1 MSDTSV
7 LSQTILHESQP
18 QAKRVLLAVMAH
30 PDDETFGTG
39 GTLALYARRGVDVY
53 LVVATRGEVGDV
65 PPEML
70 RGYASVGDLRE
81 AELRCAAGTLG
92 LKGVFF
98 LGYRDSGMPGS
109 PDNHHPQALA
119 AQPVELVATQVA
131 HYIRQLRPQVVITFD
146 QIGGYF
152 HPDHIS
158 IHKATVLAFDLAASP
173 DFSDP
178 QGLPPYPAQKLYFH
192 TISRTLLRTG
202 VALLRLIGRDA
213 HKFGNNGDIDLA
225 AIAEVDIPI
234 HASIDYRPVAGV
246 RAEAAAC
253 HASQGGANTVR
264 GLQGLVMKLFSSRDL
279 YMRAYPPA
287 DNGLREKDLFE
298 GVYLD

>member
-1 MSDTSV
+1 MPEPSV
-7 LSQTILHESQP
+7 ISQTIVYDSLP
-18 QAKRVLLAVMAH
+18 QAKRVLLAVLAH

-109 PDNHHPQALA
+109 PENHHPQALA
-119 AQPVELVATQVA
+119 VQPVEQVAAQVA
-131 HYIRQLRPQVVITFD
+131 HYIRQLRPQVIITFD
-146 QIGGYF
+146 PIGGYF

-173 DFSDP
+173 NFSDP
-178 QGLPPYPAQKLYFH
+178 QGLPPFRSQKLYFH
-192 TISRTLLRTG
+192 TISRTFLRTG
-202 VALLRLIGRDA
+202 VTLLRLIGRDA
-213 HKFGNNGDIDLA
+213 HKFGNNGDIDLV
-225 AIAEVDIPI
+225 AIAKVDVPI
-234 HASIDYRPVAGV
+234 HATIDYRSVAGV

-253 HASQGGANTVR
+253 HASQGGANTAR
-264 GLQGLVMKLFSSRDL
+264 GLQGLVMRLFSGRDL

-287 DNGLREKDLFE
+287 EKGLREKDLFE
-298 GVYLD
+298 GVNLD